1 MKSVRWYE
9 GINITSNP
17 KTLKNVVMWRARDLT
32 LFSKILIIKALGVS
46 PLVYSAT
53 NTDVPREVR
62 NVQGRLF
69 TFFIDQQNRQD

>member
-1 MKSVRWYE
+1 
-9 GINITSNP
+9 
-17 KTLKNVVMWRARDLT
+17 MWRARDLT

-69 TFFIDQQNRQD
+69 KFL